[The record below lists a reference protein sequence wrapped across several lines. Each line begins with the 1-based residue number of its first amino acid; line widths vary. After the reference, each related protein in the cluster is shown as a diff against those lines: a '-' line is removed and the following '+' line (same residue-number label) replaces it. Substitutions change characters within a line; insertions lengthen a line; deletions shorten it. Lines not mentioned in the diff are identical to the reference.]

1 MHLTIFLKSWR
12 FTPVRYFLQAVI
24 FKIRPMSMRQ
34 LHIGQSIT
42 SRESPSLEKYLR
54 DISKVPLITAE
65 GEVILADLIKK
76 GDPNASEQL
85 IKANLRF
92 VVSVA
97 KQYQNQ
103 GLSLSDLINEGNMGL
118 IRAAKRFDETKG
130 FRFISYAVWWI
141 RQSIFHAL
149 ADQSRIVRVPMNK
162 VSTRNTIAKAAQQ
175 LEQAFEREP
184 TAEELSEHL
193 EMDLEE
199 VSSTI
204 NLANRHHSLDSPL
217 HDNSDCTMIDF
228 MENKEADAADH
239 ETQHESMH
247 YEIELAL
254 GSLPEKQQKVLRCL
268 YGIGMDRP
276 MGMEDIGTACNL
288 TRERVRQIRDIAL
301 AKLRQTTN
309 TMRLR
314 TFL

>member
-1 MHLTIFLKSWR
+1 
-12 FTPVRYFLQAVI
+12 
-24 FKIRPMSMRQ
+24 MRQ
-34 LHIGQSIT
+34 LRIGQSIT
-42 SRESPSLEKYLR
+42 LRESPSLEKYLQ
-54 DISKVPLITAE
+54 DISKVPMISAE
-65 GEVILADLIKK
+65 EEVRLADLIRK
-76 GDPNASEQL
+76 GDQSALEQL
-85 IKANLRF
+85 TKANLRF

-97 KQYQNQ
+97 KQYQHQ
-103 GLSLSDLINEGNMGL
+103 GLSLSDLINEGNLGL

-141 RQSIFHAL
+141 RQSILQAL
-149 ADQSRIVRVPMNK
+149 ADQSRIVRVPLNK
-162 VSTRNTIAKAAQQ
+162 VGVRNKIARAAQQ
-175 LEQAFEREP
+175 LEQNFEREP
-184 TAEELSEHL
+184 TAEEISEYL

-204 NLANRHHSLDSPL
+204 NLANRHVSIDSPVG
-217 HDNSDCTMIDF
+217 DDGEGTMIDV

-239 ETQHESMH
+239 EIQHESMH

-254 GSLPEKQQKVLRCL
+254 RSLPEKQQKVIRCL

-276 MGMEDIGTACNL
+276 MGMEDIGVECNL
-288 TRERVRQIRDIAL
+288 TRERVRQIRDKAL
-301 AKLRQTTN
+301 EALRFTAN

>member
-1 MHLTIFLKSWR
+1 
-12 FTPVRYFLQAVI
+12 
-24 FKIRPMSMRQ
+24 MRQ
-34 LHIGQSIT
+34 LRIGQSIT
-42 SRESPSLEKYLR
+42 LRESPSLEKYLQ
-54 DISKVPLITAE
+54 DISKVPMISAEEEVRLAALIR
-65 GEVILADLIKK
+65 K
-76 GDPNASEQL
+76 GDQSALEKL
-85 IKANLRF
+85 TKANLRF

-97 KQYQNQ
+97 KQYQHQ
-103 GLSLSDLINEGNMGL
+103 GLSLSDLINEGNLGL

-141 RQSIFHAL
+141 RQSILQAL
-149 ADQSRIVRVPMNK
+149 ADQSRIVRVPLNRVGVRNK
-162 VSTRNTIAKAAQQ
+162 IARAAQH
-175 LEQAFEREP
+175 LEQDFEREP
-184 TAEELSEHL
+184 TAEEISEYL

-204 NLANRHHSLDSPL
+204 NLANRHVSIDSPVGE
-217 HDNSDCTMIDF
+217 DGEGTMIDV

-239 ETQHESMH
+239 EIQHESMH

-254 GSLPEKQQKVLRCL
+254 RSLPEKQQKVIRCL

-276 MGMEDIGTACNL
+276 MGMEDIGVECNI
-288 TRERVRQIRDIAL
+288 TRERVRQIRDKAL
-301 AKLRQTTN
+301 DALRFTAN

>member
-1 MHLTIFLKSWR
+1 
-12 FTPVRYFLQAVI
+12 
-24 FKIRPMSMRQ
+24 MSMRQ
-34 LHIGQSIT
+34 LRIGQSIT
-42 SRESPSLEKYLR
+42 LRESPSLEKYLQ
-54 DISKVPLITAE
+54 DISKVPMISAEEEVRLAALIR
-65 GEVILADLIKK
+65 K
-76 GDPNASEQL
+76 GDQSALEKL
-85 IKANLRF
+85 TKANLRF

-97 KQYQNQ
+97 KQYQHQ
-103 GLSLSDLINEGNMGL
+103 GLSLSDLINEGNLGL

-141 RQSIFHAL
+141 RQSILQAL
-149 ADQSRIVRVPMNK
+149 ADQSRIVRVPLNRVGVRNK
-162 VSTRNTIAKAAQQ
+162 IARAAQH
-175 LEQAFEREP
+175 LEQDFEREP
-184 TAEELSEHL
+184 TAEEISEYL

-204 NLANRHHSLDSPL
+204 NLANRHVSIDSPVGE
-217 HDNSDCTMIDF
+217 DGEGTMIDV

-239 ETQHESMH
+239 EIQHESMH

-254 GSLPEKQQKVLRCL
+254 RSLPEKQQKVIRCL

-276 MGMEDIGTACNL
+276 MGMEDIGVECNI
-288 TRERVRQIRDIAL
+288 TRERVRQIRDKAL
-301 AKLRQTTN
+301 DALRFTAN

>member
-1 MHLTIFLKSWR
+1 
-12 FTPVRYFLQAVI
+12 
-24 FKIRPMSMRQ
+24 MRQ
-34 LHIGQSIT
+34 LRIGQSIT
-42 SRESPSLEKYLR
+42 LRESPSLEKYLQ
-54 DISKVPLITAE
+54 DISKVPMISAE
-65 GEVILADLIKK
+65 EEVRLADLIRK
-76 GDPNASEQL
+76 GDQAALEQL
-85 IKANLRF
+85 TKANLRF

-97 KQYQNQ
+97 KQYQHQ
-103 GLSLSDLINEGNMGL
+103 GLSLSDLINEGNLGL

-141 RQSIFHAL
+141 RQSILQAL
-149 ADQSRIVRVPMNK
+149 ADQSRIVRVPLNRVGVRNK
-162 VSTRNTIAKAAQQ
+162 IARAAQH
-175 LEQAFEREP
+175 LEQDFEREP
-184 TAEELSEHL
+184 TAEEISEYL

-204 NLANRHHSLDSPL
+204 NLANRHVSIDSPVGE
-217 HDNSDCTMIDF
+217 DGEGTMIDV

-239 ETQHESMH
+239 EIQHESMH

-254 GSLPEKQQKVLRCL
+254 RSLPEKQQKVLRCL

-276 MGMEDIGTACNL
+276 MGMEDIGVECNL
-288 TRERVRQIRDIAL
+288 TRERVRQIRDKAL
-301 AKLRQTTN
+301 EALRFTAN

>member
-1 MHLTIFLKSWR
+1 
-12 FTPVRYFLQAVI
+12 
-24 FKIRPMSMRQ
+24 MSMRQ
-34 LHIGQSIT
+34 LRISQSIT
-42 SRESPSLEKYLR
+42 LRESPSLEKYLQ
-54 DISKVPLITAE
+54 DISKVPMINAEEEARLAELIR
-65 GEVILADLIKK
+65 K
-76 GDPNASEQL
+76 GDQSALEKL
-85 IKANLRF
+85 TKANLRF

-97 KQYQNQ
+97 KQYQHQ
-103 GLSLSDLINEGNMGL
+103 GLSLPDLINEGNMGL

-141 RQSIFHAL
+141 RQSILQAL
-149 ADQSRIVRVPMNK
+149 ADQSRIVRVPLNK
-162 VSTRNTIAKAAQQ
+162 VGVRNKIARAAQQ
-175 LEQAFEREP
+175 LEQDFEREP
-184 TAEELSEHL
+184 TVEEISEYL

-204 NLANRHHSLDSPL
+204 NLANRHVSIDSPVGE
-217 HDNSDCTMIDF
+217 DGEGTMIDV

-239 ETQHESMH
+239 EIQHESMH

-254 GSLPEKQQKVLRCL
+254 RSLPEKQQKVIRCL

-276 MGMEDIGTACNL
+276 MGMEDIGAECNL
-288 TRERVRQIRDIAL
+288 TRERVRQIRDKAL
-301 AKLRQTTN
+301 EALRFTAN

>member
-1 MHLTIFLKSWR
+1 
-12 FTPVRYFLQAVI
+12 
-24 FKIRPMSMRQ
+24 MSMRQ
-34 LHIGQSIT
+34 LRIGQSIT
-42 SRESPSLEKYLR
+42 LRESPSLEKYLQ
-54 DISKVPLITAE
+54 DISKVPMISAE
-65 GEVILADLIKK
+65 EEVILADLIRK
-76 GDPNASEQL
+76 GDQSALEKL
-85 IKANLRF
+85 TKANLRF

-97 KQYQNQ
+97 KQYQHQ
-103 GLSLSDLINEGNMGL
+103 GLSLSDLINEGNLGL

-141 RQSIFHAL
+141 RQSILQAL
-149 ADQSRIVRVPMNK
+149 ADQSRIVRVPLNRVGVRNK
-162 VSTRNTIAKAAQQ
+162 IARAAQH
-175 LEQAFEREP
+175 LEQDFEREP
-184 TAEELSEHL
+184 TAEEISEYL

-204 NLANRHHSLDSPL
+204 NLANRHVSIDSPVGE
-217 HDNSDCTMIDF
+217 DGEGTMIDV

-239 ETQHESMH
+239 EIQHESMH

-254 GSLPEKQQKVLRCL
+254 RSLPEKQQKVIRCL

-276 MGMEDIGTACNL
+276 MGMEDIGVECNL
-288 TRERVRQIRDIAL
+288 TRERVRQIRDKAL
-301 AKLRQTTN
+301 DALRFTAN